1 MKADFKQSKVGLRP
15 AKESDLGFC
24 AELLRKEFSK
34 APYNEK
40 WTPAKAMRA
49 VRLWARHPK
58 SAIYVIEMGGKRTGI
73 IFGSEFYSE
82 PEGNGFFVEEFA
94 VAEGLQGKGIG
105 RKALALLE
113 KDLKKKGFKALTLLS
128 HRKSK
133 AFKFY
138 QKIGFKKSGMEYLRK
153 IL

>member
-1 MKADFKQSKVGLRP
+1 MKADFKQSNVSLRP
-15 AKESDLGFC
+15 AKKTDLGFC

-34 APYNEK
+34 APYKEK
-40 WTPAKAMRA
+40 WTEAKAARA

-58 SAIYVIEMGGKRTGI
+58 SAIYVIEIGGQKAGI

-94 VAEGLQGKGIG
+94 VTESQQGKGIG
-105 RKALALLE
+105 RKALTLLE
-113 KDLKKKGFKALTLLS
+113 KKLKKKDYKALTLLS

>member
-1 MKADFKQSKVGLRP
+1 MNENSVRLLP
-15 AKESDLGFC
+15 AKKSDLGFC

-34 APYNEK
+34 APYKEK

-58 SAIYVIEMGGKRTGI
+58 SAIYVIRMGGQRAGI

-82 PEGNGFFVEEFA
+82 PEGKGFFVEEFA
-94 VAEGLQGKGIG
+94 VAEGKKGQGIG
-105 RKALALLE
+105 KKALELLE
-113 KDLKKKGFKALTLLS
+113 KDLRKKGFKALTLLS

-138 QKIGFKKSGMEYLRK
+138 QKTGFKKSGMEYLRK

>member
-1 MKADFKQSKVGLRP
+1 MKNGIVGLRL
-15 AKESDLGFC
+15 AEKTELGFC

-40 WTPAKAMRA
+40 WTRAKAMRA

-58 SAIYVIEMGGKRTGI
+58 SAIYVIEAGGENAGI

-94 VAEGLQGKGIG
+94 VTEGLQGKGIG
-105 RKALALLE
+105 RKALEWLE
-113 KDLKKKGFKALTLLS
+113 KELKKKGFKALTLLS

>member
-1 MKADFKQSKVGLRP
+1 MAKETISIRP
-15 AKESDLGFC
+15 ACKTDLGFC
-24 AELLRKEFSK
+24 AELLREEFSK

-49 VRLWARHPK
+49 VRLWAKHPK
-58 SAIYVIEMGGKRTGI
+58 SAIYVIEAGREKAGI

-82 PEGNGFFVEEFA
+82 PEGKGFFVEEFA
-94 VAEGLQGKGIG
+94 VAEGLKGKGIG
-105 RKALALLE
+105 GKALGLLE
-113 KDLKKKGFKALTLLS
+113 KELKKKGFKALTLLS
-128 HRKSK
+128 HRKAR
-133 AFKFY
+133 AFNFY